1 MNKEELIQSCRYYK
15 GEEECPESTKNQLF
29 WDYEKKWVEDNLNNN
44 ESVESWRKTVERKQL
59 GDFATMHNV
68 PETLVG
74 LLYNRFMHWGSGY
87 ETTDDFYHWMEEQY
101 L

>member
-15 GEEECPESTKNQLF
+15 GEEKCPEHTKNWLF
-29 WDYEKKWVEDNLNNN
+29 WDYEKKWVEDYLNNN
-44 ESVESWRKTVERKQL
+44 ESVESWRNTVKKNQL
-59 GDFATMHNV
+59 GDFATKHHV
-68 PETLVG
+68 PDTLVG

-87 ETTDDFYHWMEEQY
+87 ETTDDFYHWMEEHY